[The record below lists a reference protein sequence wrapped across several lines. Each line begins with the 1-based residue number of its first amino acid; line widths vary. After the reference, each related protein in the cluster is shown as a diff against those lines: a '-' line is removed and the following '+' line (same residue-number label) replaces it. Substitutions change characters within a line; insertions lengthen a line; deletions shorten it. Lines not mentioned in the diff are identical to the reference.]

1 MYIISKQLK
10 NQLSEFDMEF
20 YGLIYYCTN
29 EKCFIDGKIGIF
41 IVVVRILAAQYAR
54 IVQVVMTVITVAGI
68 GGILSL
74 HCLILPAM
82 FLLLCFTGFGAI
94 STLARV
100 LWFFLIMTT
109 MTILFAFLL
118 CFMFPYVLYDMIQP
132 INNDLEGD
140 WNTLIC
146 YLNCTTSARPINRTI
161 L

>member
-54 IVQVVMTVITVAGI
+54 IVKGSYDHYHCGRDWWNFIIALFNTACNVSAAVFYWLWSHKYIGKGFVV
-68 GGILSL
+68 
-74 HCLILPAM
+74 
-82 FLLLCFTGFGAI
+82 
-94 STLARV
+94 
-100 LWFFLIMTT
+100 FLIMTS